1 MDSIALWIAVLAGA
15 ICVGLGFVLSWLL
28 PGTSD
33 RALPVLALA
42 AIMFLLLGTAILV
55 RGLGHM

>member
-1 MDSIALWIAVLAGA
+1 MDSIALWSGVVAGA
-15 ICVGLGFVLSWLL
+15 ICVCLGFVLSWRL

-42 AIMFLLLGTAILV
+42 AIMFLLMGTAILV
-55 RGLGHM
+55 RGLGQM